1 MERISD
7 TEEIP
12 GHGILAR
19 IDGKRVAAGNMKL
32 MAAENISCE
41 ENCGMGTVIYI
52 AVDGKYA
59 GSIVIADRIKP
70 EAGEAILSLK
80 ESGVRKTVMLTGD
93 KENVGISVAGE
104 LGIDRVYANLL
115 PGDKVTQVEV
125 LLDELSEGEKLA
137 FVGDGIN
144 DAPVLSRADLGIAM
158 GAMGSDAAIEA
169 ADVVLMDDNPAK
181 IALAMRI
188 SRKCLRIV
196 YENIVFALAVKAIC
210 LILGALGIANM
221 WVAIFADVG
230 VMVLAVLNAI
240 RCLRIKNN

>member
-1 MERISD
+1 MCIRDSPIAAAVKAACRKELSMERISD

-125 LLDELSEGEKLA
+125 LLDELSCL
-137 FVGDGIN
+137 
-144 DAPVLSRADLGIAM
+144 LYTSRC
-158 GAMGSDAAIEA
+158 
-169 ADVVLMDDNPAK
+169 V
-181 IALAMRI
+181 
-188 SRKCLRIV
+188 
-196 YENIVFALAVKAIC
+196 
-210 LILGALGIANM
+210 
-221 WVAIFADVG
+221 
-230 VMVLAVLNAI
+230 
-240 RCLRIKNN
+240 